1 MRTTGKWL
9 TRQIAGCLVVLL
21 MVPLAEAATG
31 PQQATDGQQPQT
43 APSQQSQ
50 PQASDTSAARPAEAT
65 TQAETTYP
73 DNPAPAASQAPDQS
87 PQSGTDQQPN
97 PPQKPLGTAAAPYER
112 TTGVAAS
119 RPAGAAIAPAKQR
132 RKRAIVI
139 SVAIVVG
146 AAVAV
151 GTVAGLSKGSPS
163 RPH

>member
-50 PQASDTSAARPAEAT
+50 PQATDTAAARPVEAT
-65 TQAETTYP
+65 TLAETTYP
-73 DNPAPAASQAPDQS
+73 DNPEPAPSQAPGQS
-87 PQSGTDQQPN
+87 PQTGADQQQN

-112 TTGVAAS
+112 TTGIAAS

-151 GTVAGLSKGSPS
+151 GTVAGLSKASPS